1 MDLPQEIVL
10 RGRKFTA
17 DDLRVIVE
25 IVDKFKLSGR
35 TKISE
40 EVCKRLG
47 WRQGNG
53 WLKDRA
59 CRDVLRKLET
69 LGYLVLPASLSSTRS
84 QPYTHWP
91 PKAKVAREL
100 PAITELNGRLR
111 FEVAK
116 GNAKERQ
123 WNAIVRSHHYLGF
136 KVAVGRC
143 LKFLVRDEKNLLAAV
158 SLSEA
163 AWAVEARD
171 RVLKRF
177 GVVREE
183 VANNTRFL
191 ILPHVK
197 IPNLAS
203 RILSLIPS
211 ACVPLWETYYLRR
224 LRFLETFVDQSRFK
238 GTSYR
243 AANWLCIGTTRG
255 YRKSGGAHHN
265 SQGVKAIFLYPL
277 ALEQR
282 LLLARQ
288 IAEAD
293 NTTHSKENT
302 P

>member
-1 MDLPQEIVL
+1 MDLPQEVVL
-10 RGRKFTA
+10 RGRKFTS
-17 DDLRVIVE
+17 DDLKLIIE
-25 IVDKFKLSGR
+25 IVAEFGSAGR

-40 EVCKRLG
+40 EVCKRLD
-47 WRQGNG
+47 WRQPNG

-59 CRDVLRKLET
+59 CRDVLRKLES
-69 LGYLVLPASLSSTRS
+69 LGHLVLPVSLSSVRS
-84 QPYTHWP
+84 LPYTHWP
-91 PKAKVAREL
+91 PKAKILKEL
-100 PAITELNGRLR
+100 PAVTELNGRLR

-143 LKFLVRDEKNLLAAV
+143 LKFLVRDERNLLAAV

-171 RVLKRF
+171 RVLERF
-177 GVVREE
+177 GVAREE

-191 ILPHVK
+191 ILPNVK

-203 RILSLIPS
+203 RILSLIPTV
-211 ACVPLWETYYLRR
+211 CVPLWETYYLCRIR
-224 LRFLETFVDQSRFK
+224 LLETFVDQSRFK

-243 AANWLCIGTTRG
+243 AANWLCVGATRG
-255 YRKSGGAHHN
+255 YKKSGGAHHN
-265 SQGVKAIFLYPL
+265 SQDVKAVFLYPL

-282 LLLARQ
+282 LLLASE
-288 IAEAD
+288 IASAD
-293 NTTHSKENT
+293 NAALSNEA
-302 P
+302 PP